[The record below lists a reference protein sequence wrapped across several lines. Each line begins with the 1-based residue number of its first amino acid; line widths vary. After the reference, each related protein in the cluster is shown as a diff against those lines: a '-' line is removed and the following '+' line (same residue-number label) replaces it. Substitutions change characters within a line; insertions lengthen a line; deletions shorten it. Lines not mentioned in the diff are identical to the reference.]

1 VFGEMSLL
9 TGEHRAASVYAVTD
23 VETWRLNR
31 DAFQAVLAAR
41 PEVVRPIAAL
51 LAERRVRLQAVRE
64 NLDAEASSRRL
75 HEEQDDLLTKMRAFF
90 GL

>member
-1 VFGEMSLL
+1 MSLL

-23 VETWRLNR
+23 VETWRLTR
-31 DAFQAVLAAR
+31 ESFQTVLAAR
-41 PEVVRPIAAL
+41 PEVVLPIAAL
-51 LAERRVRLQAVRE
+51 LAKRRVRLHAVRD

-75 HEEQDDLLTKMRAFF
+75 HEEQADLLSKMRAFF